1 MKKNF
6 KFILLLTLSIVTM
19 CSLFNACGDD
29 LDEYNGPDSEGCV
42 TSTVKY
48 TYSELAEYTFSMRDN
63 ISKKHTYCN
72 KLGEKRKYV
81 YVVYDREHEENLAD
95 LLVAAAEDPGADIL
109 ITSGLSLKNA
119 TVLSIKAEKGGDVE
133 LTVKQCPEEEEEY

>member
-1 MKKNF
+1 MKKEF
-6 KFILLLTLSIVTM
+6 KIVLLFALSIVTM
-19 CSLFNACGDD
+19 CTLFNACGEDSDD
-29 LDEYNGPDSEGCV
+29 LVLQDEQGCI

-48 TYSELAEYTFSMRDN
+48 TYSELAEYTFSMMDN

-95 LLVAAAEDPGADIL
+95 LLVAAAEDPNADLL

-133 LTVKQCPEEEEEY
+133 LTVKQCPEEEY

>member
-1 MKKNF
+1 MKKKF
-6 KFILLLTLSIVTM
+6 RFILLMVLSIVTM
-19 CSLFNACGDD
+19 CSLFNSCGEDTDD
-29 LDEYNGPDSEGCV
+29 LDGPDAQGCT

-48 TYSELAEYTFSMRDN
+48 TYSDLAEYTFSMMDN

-81 YVVYDREHEENLAD
+81 YVVYDGEHKSTLAD
-95 LLVAAAEDPGADIL
+95 LLVAASEDSNLEML
-109 ITSGLSLKNA
+109 ISSGLSLNNA

>member
-1 MKKNF
+1 MKKKF
-6 KFILLLTLSIVTM
+6 KYVLLFALSIVTM

-29 LDEYNGPDSEGCV
+29 SDDSDGPDSEGCV

-48 TYSELAEYTFSMRDN
+48 SYSELADYTFSMMDN

-81 YVVYDREHEENLAD
+81 YVVYDGEHKSTLAD
-95 LLVAAAEDPGADIL
+95 LLVAASEDSNADVL
-109 ITSGLSLKNA
+109 ISSGLSLKNA
-119 TVLSIKAEKGGDVE
+119 SVLSITAEKEGDIE
-133 LTVKQCPEEEEEY
+133 LRVRECPENE